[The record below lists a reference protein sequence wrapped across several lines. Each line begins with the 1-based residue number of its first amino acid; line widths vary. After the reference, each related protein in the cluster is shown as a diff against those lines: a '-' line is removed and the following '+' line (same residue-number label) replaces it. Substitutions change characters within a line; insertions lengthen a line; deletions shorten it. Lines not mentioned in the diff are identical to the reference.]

1 MSGQAIIDLYYDM
14 SKNKLLEKGGSAY
27 RRWVELKTR
36 QRIKEINASKHT
48 SPAVKKALIDQ
59 L

>member
-1 MSGQAIIDLYYDM
+1 MKTYMSGQAIIDLYYDM

-36 QRIKEINASKHT
+36 QRI
-48 SPAVKKALIDQ
+48 
-59 L
+59 